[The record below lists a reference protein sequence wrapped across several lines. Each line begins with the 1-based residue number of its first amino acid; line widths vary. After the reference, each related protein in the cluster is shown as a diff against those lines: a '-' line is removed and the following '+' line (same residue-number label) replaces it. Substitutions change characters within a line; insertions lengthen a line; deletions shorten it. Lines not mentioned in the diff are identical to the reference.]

1 MTPASTSSPHTMM
14 VFVMMLFMTTMV
26 VAAQPPEAAWDHAGL
41 VNIYNYVGDSI
52 TVHCKDQF
60 TDLKPQRIA
69 HGADYTFKVQ
79 PNQEETT
86 LYTCSFIWG
95 LNTFQEFPVW
105 RGSSYQ
111 DSSICGATAS
121 RKCLYKATQK
131 GIFVATSSI
140 PVSRPEG
147 ASTWALFR
155 NWIIVAMSP
164 RSPDSSWRS
173 MESLQFHATNF
184 SLLICWLAAKIVASW
199 WSRKKTLAIATR
211 SKEVNSIHCHYT
223 THFCRNS
230 FVRPTQ
236 VVFFGVEI
244 NKLVQGAR

>member
-1 MTPASTSSPHTMM
+1 MTSASTSWPHTMM
-14 VFVMMLFMTTMV
+14 VFVMMFSMTSIV
-26 VAAQPPEAAWDHAGL
+26 VAAQPPDEAEWDHTGL

-86 LYTCSFIWG
+86 VYTCSFVWG
-95 LNTFQEFPVW
+95 RLNMFQEFPVW

-111 DSSICGATAS
+111 DSSTCGATAS

-131 GIFVATSSI
+131 GILVATSSI

-147 ASTWALFR
+147 ASTWALSR
-155 NWIIVAMSP
+155 NWIIAAATSP
-164 RSPDSSWRS
+164 RSPGSS
-173 MESLQFHATNF
+173 
-184 SLLICWLAAKIVASW
+184 
-199 WSRKKTLAIATR
+199 
-211 SKEVNSIHCHYT
+211 
-223 THFCRNS
+223 
-230 FVRPTQ
+230 
-236 VVFFGVEI
+236 
-244 NKLVQGAR
+244 